1 MWNVRVR
8 ASRKTSGGSDLHI
21 SGAEGLY
28 NSAELAGTV
37 TACIKRVLEHPRGAP
52 DTIVLTIEAI
62 TQKPADV
69 PLLRVKTLRCASPDR
84 AHNIISEILEN
95 TGIARR
101 AATAALKVLTSLRVM
116 RGASLITAKTGRR
129 IEPDKER
136 GIRVSRL
143 GMEKAERKKLEL
155 RLSGMRINTETVREA
170 LILASKTASCPD
182 ILAEVCISDDPDY
195 TTGYVS
201 GREMGYV
208 RIPNMKNPGD
218 MHGGRVFFIREN
230 AERDTVIN
238 YLEKEPVLI
247 KTVERQGSSVLY
259 RGRKK
264 QKL

>member
-8 ASRKTSGGSDLHI
+8 ASRKTGKGNLHI

-28 NSAELAGTV
+28 NSTELAGTV
-37 TACIKRVLEHPRGAP
+37 TAFIKRVLQHPRGAP
-52 DTIVLTIEAI
+52 DTIVLTIEAL

-84 AHNIISEILEN
+84 AHNIISEILESS
-95 TGIARR
+95 GISRR

-143 GMEKAERKKLEL
+143 GMEKAEREKLER

-170 LILASKTASCPD
+170 LILASKTASCQD

-201 GREMGYV
+201 GRDIGYV
-208 RIPNMKNPGD
+208 RIPNMKNRGD

-238 YLEKEPVLI
+238 YLEKEPVLLFNA
-247 KTVERQGSSVLY
+247 KELNG
-259 RGRKK
+259 
-264 QKL
+264 

>member
-8 ASRKTSGGSDLHI
+8 ASRKSGGRDLHI

-28 NSAELAGTV
+28 NSPELAGTV

-52 DTIVLTIEAI
+52 DTIVLTIEAVN
-62 TQKPADV
+62 QKPADA
-69 PLLRVKTLRCASPDR
+69 PLLRLKTLRCSSPDR

-101 AATAALKVLTSLRVM
+101 AAGAALKVLTSQHVM
-116 RGASLITAKTGRR
+116 RGASLITARTGRR

-143 GMEKAERKKLEL
+143 GMKKAEREKLEL
-155 RLSGMRINTETVREA
+155 KLSGMRLNTETIREA
-170 LILASKTASCPD
+170 LVLASKTASCPD

-201 GREMGYV
+201 GREIGYV
-208 RIPNMKNPGD
+208 RIPNIKNRGD
-218 MHGGRVFFIREN
+218 MHGGRVFFVREN
-230 AERDTVIN
+230 AEIDTVIN
-238 YLEKEPVLI
+238 YLEKEPVLLWNAI
-247 KTVERQGSSVLY
+247 AYDG
-259 RGRKK
+259 
-264 QKL
+264 